1 MFIKI
6 FLKTI
11 IIIKN
16 KTIKYM
22 KLLFKKMLFFFSF
35 GFSFLSGLAAELPM
49 QIINGLPYVEA
60 KVNGQGPYLFG
71 FDTGFGGEVELDSTL
86 AVQLGLKPT
95 GQMEM
100 GDPSG
105 RNSRVMSITSVKQLE
120 LGNIELNSSNVI
132 LRNRRAMPGME
143 KVAGILG
150 MSLFKSYLIT
160 IDFPKKRFLIKR
172 GSLGK
177 ADGKNIFNYVSSG
190 GGVPGIQIK
199 VGQYDLIAFLDTRAM
214 SSYFILPDSLVQKL
228 QLVTAPKVIGKART
242 VSNEITIIEV
252 QIKDAILIGSNIYI
266 APTITYPSLN
276 KSGVIGSKA
285 LLEYAI
291 SIDQKNK
298 RLRLDR
304 TKTEDIQTKKQV
316 SASLDLQEYIG
327 QYGDRKIGIDA
338 QGALFI
344 QRPAGRELKM
354 VAKGKDE
361 FFLEIVP
368 AAIIKFERENNGEIL
383 AINVFNQQSVWE
395 RIPKNK

>member
-1 MFIKI
+1 MKR
-6 FLKTI
+6 
-11 IIIKN
+11 

-22 KLLFKKMLFFFSF
+22 KLPFRNLLFCISF

-49 QIINGLPYVEA
+49 QIIKGLPYIEA
-60 KVNGQGPYLFG
+60 KINGQGPFLFG

-86 AVQLGLKPT
+86 ALQLGLKPT

-105 RNSRVMSITSVKQLE
+105 RNSRVIGITSVKQLE

-190 GGVPGIQIK
+190 CGVPGIQIK

-228 QLVTAPKVIGKART
+228 QLATPPKVVGKART
-242 VSNEITIIEV
+242 VNNEITISEV
-252 QIKDAILIGSNIYI
+252 QIKDVILVGNNIYSS
-266 APTITYPSLN
+266 PTITYPSLN
-276 KSGVIGSKA
+276 NTGVIGSKA
-285 LLEYAI
+285 LREYAI

-304 TKTEDIQTKKQV
+304 TKTEDIHTKKQV
-316 SASLDLQEYIG
+316 SASLDVQEYIG

-344 QRPAGRELKM
+344 QRPGGRELM
-354 VAKGKDE
+354 MISKGKDE
-361 FFLEIVP
+361 FSLEMVP
-368 AAIIKFERENNGEIL
+368 RALINFERDANGKIVAVKAL
-383 AINVFNQQSVWE
+383 NQQGGWE
-395 RIPKNK
+395 KSLKNK